1 MEEPIVFKKRGK
13 KNSHKRKKVVIDEGD
28 GSEEET
34 VIIKKKRDNNVT
46 LNSVSSG
53 LSKEEKEKR
62 KKDIV
67 DVSFKSTGLA
77 TSNLP
82 SDMGATQTIEID
94 TDVKNDAVSLLQKQL
109 NMTEEELNSGTYKGS
124 SAYKQYIKKKDNVT
138 GNAATSKIR
147 AGPQR
152 APTNVRVTCRFD
164 YQPDICKD
172 YKETGYCGYGDSC
185 KFLHDRGDYKSGWQL
200 DREWE
205 EKQKRLANE
214 EEELNNYLIG
224 EDGSDESSDEE
235 LPFACLI
242 CRKDFVNPI
251 KTKCGHYFCEKCAIE
266 NHAKTKKCFA
276 CNAYTYG
283 QFNYA
288 KELVEKLKE
297 RKKRIEEREKA
308 VQESMKEQNEEWN
321 ENNDDKDERTK

>member
-109 NMTEEELNSGTYKGS
+109 NMTE
-124 SAYKQYIKKKDNVT
+124 V
-138 GNAATSKIR
+138 SK
-147 AGPQR
+147 
-152 APTNVRVTCRFD
+152 
-164 YQPDICKD
+164 
-172 YKETGYCGYGDSC
+172 
-185 KFLHDRGDYKSGWQL
+185 
-200 DREWE
+200 
-205 EKQKRLANE
+205 
-214 EEELNNYLIG
+214 
-224 EDGSDESSDEE
+224 
-235 LPFACLI
+235 
-242 CRKDFVNPI
+242 VN
-251 KTKCGHYFCEKCAIE
+251 F
-266 NHAKTKKCFA
+266 
-276 CNAYTYG
+276 
-283 QFNYA
+283 
-288 KELVEKLKE
+288 
-297 RKKRIEEREKA
+297 
-308 VQESMKEQNEEWN
+308 
-321 ENNDDKDERTK
+321 